1 MPGRGQLWGTS
12 ATLAYGEE
20 LDVLVN
26 RSRKDD
32 ECELTLWLSSA
43 AASQSLPSYCT
54 PPQRPLSSYVSVQY
68 CQGWRLVSLLKEIP
82 KAQSNSMPSLKAVP
96 VGIQIQM
103 TYSGKGVIGH
113 FATHGMA
120 HSRAHQP
127 SPCPPQGWGSS
138 QGSGM
143 DSPGVSGVGFL
154 LVALLA

>member
-1 MPGRGQLWGTS
+1 MLGRGQLWGTG
-12 ATLAYGEE
+12 ATLAYREE

-68 CQGWRLVSLLKEIP
+68 CQGWWLVSLFKEIP
-82 KAQSNSMPSLKAVP
+82 KAQSNSVSSLKAVP
-96 VGIQIQM
+96 VGIQIQK
-103 TYSGKGVIGH
+103 TYSGKGVIRRL
-113 FATHGMA
+113 AMRGMA
-120 HSRAHQP
+120 HGWAHQP
-127 SPCPPQGWGSS
+127 SPCPPWGWGSS